1 METVYLDNAASSPLR
16 EIAKEALL
24 SYISKEATGAN
35 PNALHSLGKHEGR
48 ILDSARKNLA
58 YALGN
63 TIRPQN
69 IHFTSGGTESDNMA
83 LLGIALGARKKD
95 AKRRKV
101 LFSAIEHAAI
111 KETAEP
117 LALLGFE
124 IEEIPV
130 SKNGIVSVEALTS
143 LMSAEVAL
151 VSVQAVN
158 NEFGTIQPIYEI
170 ADIAHSFGAYFH
182 TDAVQALSH
191 ITFDMKNIDAM
202 SVSAHKLGALGG
214 SGAFYIKGKVPF
226 DQTRFGGTQEKG
238 FRAGTQGVA
247 AAHVF
252 GIVARNLADSLQERE
267 EAVFTTREALFS
279 VLSNSCEGAI
289 EETIDYR
296 SVPYVPGVV
305 SLLIPGVQKELLL
318 MKLDQKGFVI
328 SSGSACSASTPG
340 PSPAVLALG
349 IPSKA
354 AESVVRVSFD
364 ERISPKDME
373 RFAHGLIDTVKDM
386 KGNKR

>member
-16 EIAKEALL
+16 ESAKEALYA
-24 SYISKEATGAN
+24 YITKDATGAN

-48 ILDSARKNLA
+48 ILDFARKNLA

-63 TIRPQN
+63 AIRPHN

-95 AKRRKV
+95 AKRTKV

-111 KETAEP
+111 KETADP
-117 LALLGFE
+117 LGKLGFE
-124 IEEIPV
+124 VEEIPV
-130 SKNGIVSVEALTS
+130 TKNGIVNVEALTLLIS
-143 LMSAEVAL
+143 PEVAL

-158 NEFGTIQPIYEI
+158 NELGTIQPIYELLEV
-170 ADIAHSFGAYFH
+170 AHSFGAYFH

-202 SVSAHKLGALGG
+202 SISAHKLGALGG
-214 SGAFYIKGKVPF
+214 SGALYIKEKVPF
-226 DQTRFGGTQEKG
+226 DQTRFGGTQEKS

-252 GIVARNLADSLQERE
+252 GVVAKELADSLEERE
-267 EAVFTTREALFS
+267 ASVLKTREVLFS
-279 VLSNSCEGAI
+279 VLSKNPQVDI
-289 EETIDYR
+289 KETIEYDK
-296 SVPYVPGVV
+296 VPYVPGVV
-305 SLLIPGVQKELLL
+305 SLTVPGIQKELLL
-318 MKLDQKGFVI
+318 MQLDKIGFAI

-340 PSPAVLALG
+340 PSPAILALG
-349 IPSKA
+349 LPPQI
-354 AESVVRVSFD
+354 AESVIRISFD

-373 RFAHGLIDTVKDM
+373 RFAHALIESVVGM
-386 KGNKR
+386 KGNK